1 MVGGESVELST
12 DQERVISAWNILE
25 GKVDFSQIEGV
36 AEYLQVVDI
45 ELFIDGLLLLK
56 QHNDDHNNNSN

>member
-1 MVGGESVELST
+1 MEGE
-12 DQERVISAWNILE
+12 
-25 GKVDFSQIEGV
+25 VDFSQIDGV

-56 QHNDDHNNNSN
+56 QHNDDHRNNSN